1 MFLFKCYWCDTN
13 KRIRVDLHYGLVKI
27 NKNDK
32 LQNINV
38 VFVFFQIIPTN
49 ILHIHYFVSYLLSKQ
64 NLGVGSK

>member
-32 LQNINV
+32 LQNIND
-38 VFVFFQIIPTN
+38 VFVFF
-49 ILHIHYFVSYLLSKQ
+49 KQ
-64 NLGVGSK
+64 YQQMYYTYTISLVIYCQNKT